1 MNNNTGK
8 SKRIVRYK
16 CPYCNI
22 RDTRENLVDHVKDE
36 HDDMIPKGYTA
47 FRVVFDYVNKK
58 PMGYNGKCTECG
70 GPTGWDE
77 DKGRYNRQCSK
88 PACKASY
95 LKKFEDNMIRTQG
108 TTRISNTA
116 EGQEKMLANRKISG
130 TYKFSDGGEKTY
142 TGSYERKALE
152 FMDQVMEIKSDDI
165 LCPGPVLEYSYQ
177 GAKHMYITDFYYQPY
192 NLIIEVKDG
201 GNNPNKRNMP
211 EYRAKQI
218 AKEQYIIKH
227 TNYNYIRL
235 TDNNF
240 QQLLSVFISL
250 KFEMLENS
258 GERVIHVNEEALLE
272 SLKEEVLTEA
282 INRADPEGK
291 WWRPSG
297 KSLEELRAEL
307 SKYIRIDDDSIL
319 NESKD
324 VSTLTDGFKTKSGK
338 TFKLVNVDTDEALKY
353 ISKEWRESKNGK
365 TLYVALSEQ
374 DDYEIAGY
382 IGWNKS
388 GSIAPLRVYEKF
400 RGYGLSEILLKLA
413 IKNGGY
419 KLGVFSDNE
428 VAIRLYKKFGFVE
441 VDRKTY
447 KDGDVVIMMELK
459 NKISESTILTNYTF
473 LDVQS
478 NKNKVLKYLKS
489 NSQTQ
494 KYADD
499 IIDNYNGEIVIY
511 NNTMIGRIFIGDKK
525 DKGFITDL
533 SVDKEHRGQK
543 IGSRLID
550 DAISKYNGIDLVV
563 DKDNSLAINMYK
575 KRGFTV
581 YKTIKDQY
589 WMKLEKSIT
598 EGRVFNSDSIFYNKT
613 KWDKGTINLC
623 FVTGHSGSGKSTY
636 AHNLEKRDGTVEVY
650 ELDDLLVNENFS
662 DDNLKEYGDLIYS
675 FFKKNPKF
683 RIPNELAGKNR
694 QEIRDYRAK
703 NGYHDSNTFNEELVL
718 SFIDYA
724 KSYAK
729 MHSKRYIIE
738 GIQIFCFTEPELYK
752 DYSIYIIGFSIL
764 KSWFRSAIRDFK
776 SGENISQ
783 KFYWLKEKF
792 KQFDSYFTYE
802 KLLNKFRKYFKP
814 LQDKIDKAEEEAFN
828 ELMTMVGYA
837 PVKGIESS
845 DAYIVNYMSNKVFTG
860 EPSEAKIRDK
870 IGVTNTRS
878 LHTIIGLDD
887 NQRLT
892 KINKEDVHN
901 PILYKIGKT
910 NKEVSNILERC
921 MESVVYKE
929 YVYEAL
935 TGQKVYG
942 DMSSQAEA
950 TLERVEILDE
960 KKFKSVIESYLDS
973 EGSVDEI
980 SRDLDN
986 IEAKIEDL
994 KKEGLA

>member
-22 RDTRENLVDHVKDE
+22 RDTRENLVDHVKDV

-177 GAKHMYITDFYYQPY
+177 SAKHMYITDFYYQPY

-250 KFEMLENS
+250 KFEMLENT
-258 GERVIHVNEEALLE
+258 GERVIHVNEETLLE
-272 SLKEEVLTEA
+272 SLKEEVVLTEA

-297 KSLEELRAEL
+297 KSLEELKAEL

-353 ISKEWRESKNGK
+353 ISKEWRESKKGK
-365 TLYVALSEQ
+365 TLYIALSEQ
-374 DDYEIAGY
+374 DDYEIAGF

-419 KLGVFSDNE
+419 RLGVFSDNE
-428 VAIRLYKKFGFVE
+428 VAIRLYKKFGFIE

-447 KDGDVVIMMELK
+447 KDGDVVIIMELK
-459 NKISESTILTNYTF
+459 NK
-473 LDVQS
+473 Q
-478 NKNKVLKYLKS
+478 
-489 NSQTQ
+489 
-494 KYADD
+494 
-499 IIDNYNGEIVIY
+499 
-511 NNTMIGRIFIGDKK
+511 
-525 DKGFITDL
+525 
-533 SVDKEHRGQK
+533 
-543 IGSRLID
+543 
-550 DAISKYNGIDLVV
+550 
-563 DKDNSLAINMYK
+563 
-575 KRGFTV
+575 
-581 YKTIKDQY
+581 
-589 WMKLEKSIT
+589 SIT
-598 EGRVFNSDSIFYNKT
+598 EGKVFDSDSIFYNKT

-623 FVTGHSGSGKSTY
+623 FVTGHPGSGKSTY

-650 ELDDLLVNENFS
+650 ELDDIVCVDHFS
-662 DDNLKEYGDLIYS
+662 DDNLNEYGDLISS
-675 FFKKNPKF
+675 FFKKNSKY
-683 RIPNELAGKNR
+683 RIPFEV
-694 QEIRDYRAK
+694 EDYKAWETE
-703 NGYHDSNTFNEELVL
+703 NGFSDH
-718 SFIDYA
+718 IDYC
-724 KSYAK
+724 KKVVSEFIKYSIQFSK
-729 MHSKRYIIE
+729 THSKRYIIE
-738 GIQIFCFTEPELYK
+738 GVQILSFTEPELYK
-752 DYSIYIIGFSIL
+752 SYSIYILGTSAFKSYLRSTFRDL
-764 KSWFRSAIRDFK
+764 KNEETLENKKKQLRWLLGNLKEDKKDYKFYEERLSKFRS
-776 SGENISQ
+776 
-783 KFYWLKEKF
+783 Y
-792 KQFDSYFTYE
+792 Y
-802 KLLNKFRKYFKP
+802 KP
-814 LQDKIDKAEEEAFN
+814 LQEKIDKAEDKAFN

-837 PVKGIESS
+837 PVRGIESS
-845 DAYIVNYMSNKVFTG
+845 DAYIVNYMSNKVFAG

-973 EGSVDEI
+973 EGSIDEI

>member
-22 RDTRENLVDHVKDE
+22 RNTRENLIDHIKDE

-324 VSTLTDGFKTKSGK
+324 VSTLTDEFKTKSGK

-428 VAIRLYKKFGFVE
+428 VAIKLYKKFGFVE
-441 VDRKTY
+441 VGRKTY
-447 KDGDVVIMMELK
+447 KDGDVVIIMELK
-459 NKISESTILTNYTF
+459 NK
-473 LDVQS
+473 Q
-478 NKNKVLKYLKS
+478 
-489 NSQTQ
+489 
-494 KYADD
+494 
-499 IIDNYNGEIVIY
+499 
-511 NNTMIGRIFIGDKK
+511 
-525 DKGFITDL
+525 
-533 SVDKEHRGQK
+533 
-543 IGSRLID
+543 
-550 DAISKYNGIDLVV
+550 
-563 DKDNSLAINMYK
+563 
-575 KRGFTV
+575 
-581 YKTIKDQY
+581 
-589 WMKLEKSIT
+589 SIT
-598 EGRVFNSDSIFYNKT
+598 EGKVFDSNSIFYNKT

-650 ELDDLLVNENFS
+650 ELDDVVCVDHFS
-662 DDNLKEYGDLIYS
+662 DDNLNEYGDLISS
-675 FFKKNPKF
+675 FFKKNSKY
-683 RIPNELAGKNR
+683 RIPFKVE
-694 QEIRDYRAK
+694 DYKAWETE
-703 NGYHDSNTFNEELVL
+703 NGFSNH
-718 SFIDYA
+718 IDYC
-724 KSYAK
+724 KKVVSEFIKYSIQFSK
-729 MHSKRYIIE
+729 THSKRYIIE
-738 GIQIFCFTEPELYK
+738 GVQILSFTEPELYK
-752 DYSIYIIGFSIL
+752 NYSIYILGTSAL
-764 KSWFRSAIRDFK
+764 KSYIRSGFRDIKSRNDSLKRLVSSFK
-776 SGENISQ
+776 ED
-783 KFYWLKEKF
+783 KKDYK
-792 KQFDSYFTYE
+792 YYE
-802 KLLNKFRKYFKP
+802 EMLSKFRKYYKP
-814 LQDKIDKAEEEAFN
+814 LQEKIDKAEDKAFN
-828 ELMTMVGYA
+828 ELMSMVGYA
-837 PVKGIESS
+837 PVRGIESS
-845 DAYIVNYMSNKVFTG
+845 DAYIVNYMSNKVFAG
-860 EPSEAKIRDK
+860 KPSEAKIRDK
-870 IGVTNTRS
+870 IGVTNTIS

>member
-22 RDTRENLVDHVKDE
+22 RDTRENLVDHVKDV

-177 GAKHMYITDFYYQPY
+177 SAKHMYITDFYYQPY

-297 KSLEELRAEL
+297 KSLEELKAEL
-307 SKYIRIDDDSIL
+307 SKYIQINDDSIL

-353 ISKEWRESKNGK
+353 ISKEWRESKKGK
-365 TLYVALSEQ
+365 TLYIALSEQ
-374 DDYEIAGY
+374 DDYEIAGF

-419 KLGVFSDNE
+419 RLGVFSDNE
-428 VAIRLYKKFGFVE
+428 VAIRLYKKFGFIE

-447 KDGDVVIMMELK
+447 KDGDVVIIMELK
-459 NKISESTILTNYTF
+459 NKISESAILTNYTF

-478 NKNKVLKYLKS
+478 NKNKVLNYLKS
-489 NSQTQ
+489 NSETQ

-533 SVDKEHRGQK
+533 SVDKEHRGEK

-575 KRGFTV
+575 KRGFKV
-581 YKTIKDQY
+581 YKTMKDQY

-598 EGRVFNSDSIFYNKT
+598 EGKVFDSDSIFYNKT

-650 ELDDLLVNENFS
+650 ELDDVVCVDHFS
-662 DDNLKEYGDLIYS
+662 DDNLNEYGDLISS
-675 FFKKNPKF
+675 FFKKNSKY
-683 RIPNELAGKNR
+683 RIPFEV
-694 QEIRDYRAK
+694 EDYKAWETE
-703 NGYHDSNTFNEELVL
+703 NGFSDH
-718 SFIDYA
+718 IDYC
-724 KSYAK
+724 KKVVSEFIKYSIQFSK
-729 MHSKRYIIE
+729 THSKRYIIE
-738 GIQIFCFTEPELYK
+738 GVQILSFTEPELYK
-752 DYSIYIIGFSIL
+752 NYSIYILGTSAL
-764 KSWFRSAIRDFK
+764 KSYIRSGFRDIKSRNDSLKRLISSFK
-776 SGENISQ
+776 ED
-783 KFYWLKEKF
+783 KKDYK
-792 KQFDSYFTYE
+792 YYE
-802 KLLNKFRKYFKP
+802 EMLSKFRKYYKP
-814 LQDKIDKAEEEAFN
+814 LQEKIDKAEDEAFN

-837 PVKGIESS
+837 PVRGIESS
-845 DAYIVNYMSNKVFTG
+845 DAYIVNYMSNKVFAG

-973 EGSVDEI
+973 EGSIDEI